1 MSHHIQAS
9 VPVMKLTRRTIMQG
23 LTPTQISPKEGAE
36 AFWSELL
43 SLDVDRTYL
52 SERLTSL
59 PKGDCLERLKVRRNR
74 IVAVRTDVLISDPLQ

>member
-1 MSHHIQAS
+1 
-9 VPVMKLTRRTIMQG
+9 MQG
-23 LTPTQISPKEGAE
+23 LTPTQISPKEGVE

-52 SERLTSL
+52 SERLTLL

-74 IVAVRTDVLISDPLQ
+74 LVAVRTDVLNFDPLQ